1 MNTLR
6 VAKVLHNEISILQTI
21 SRSTFFETFSAFNSE
36 KDMRNYLE
44 NDMSID
50 QLTKEWNND
59 GSKFYFARLNDDV
72 IGYLKLNNL
81 NFNGI
86 DETLRGIEIARI
98 YVLST
103 FHGTGAGQLLF
114 DKALRIAEEKKYDY
128 LWLGVWE
135 NNPRAIRFYEKN
147 GFVKSGKKQFVLGN
161 DIQTDWVMTR
171 IF

>member
-1 MNTLR
+1 
-6 VAKVLHNEISILQTI
+6 
-21 SRSTFFETFSAFNSE
+21 
-36 KDMRNYLE
+36 
-44 NDMSID
+44 MSID

-103 FHGTGAGQLLF
+103 FDGTGAGQLLF